1 MRRKF
6 SGLFVLLLAGA
17 IHAQSFTL
25 EQIMSAPFPFD
36 LAAAPKGGKAAWVL
50 NDQGVRNIWVAEA
63 PKYEGRAITAY
74 TEDDGQ
80 AVSSLSW
87 TPGGEWIVYVRGG
100 GPNRLGGY
108 PNPLSDP
115 EGVEQALWMIPA
127 RGGEPLRLGEG
138 SAPAAS
144 PKGDGIA
151 FIKKGQIWWAPFDT
165 SEKALQLVKARGSSW
180 SLRWSPDGSQLAFV
194 NGRAS
199 HSYIGIYTLETRKVR
214 YMAPSVDVDGRPVW
228 FPDGRRIAFI
238 RIPAD
243 RQRVPFTPQRTA
255 QPWSIWVADAATG
268 EGRMVWQANEGP
280 GSAFRG
286 IVARNQLF
294 WAAGDRLV
302 FPWEC
307 DGWTHLYSVPVKGG
321 KALLLTPGEFEVEHV
336 SISSDGKEMI
346 YSSNQGDI
354 DRRHVWR
361 VPAKGGKPRQ
371 VTSGKG
377 IEWSPRMAG
386 DGQALVFLRSTAT
399 RPAHAAVI
407 VGRGKP
413 RELAPGT
420 IPAGFPTRELVE
432 PQQVIF
438 SAADGMRIHGQ
449 LFLPKN
455 TRPPTLRS
463 GPAVLFLHGGPQRQ
477 MLLGW
482 HYGGYYHKAYA
493 LNQYLASRGYVVLSV
508 NFRSGIGYG
517 LEFREALNYGAQG
530 ASEFN
535 DVLGAGLY
543 LRSRPDVDPDRIGL
557 WGGSYGGY
565 LTALGLAR
573 ASDLFAAGVDLHGV
587 HDWNLVIPNFAPGY
601 DPLKRPE
608 LARLAFESSPMAYI
622 EDWRSPVLVIHGDD
636 DRNVPFTETVDLV
649 ESLRRQGVEVEQL
662 IFPDEVHSFLLHRRW
677 LEAYHA
683 AADFFARH
691 LGGKP

>member
-36 LAAAPKGGKAAWVL
+36 LTAAPKGGKAAWVL

-127 RGGEPLRLGEG
+127 RGGDPRRLGEG
-138 SAPAAS
+138 AAPAVS
-144 PKGDGIA
+144 PKGDGVA

-199 HSYIGIYTLETRKVR
+199 HSYIGIYTLETGKVR
-214 YMAPSVDVDGRPVW
+214 YMAPSVDVDGNPVW
-228 FPDGRRIAFI
+228 SPDGRLIAFS

-255 QPWSIWVADAATG
+255 HPWSIWVASAATG

-280 GSAFRG
+280 GSVFRG
-286 IVARNQLF
+286 IVAQNQLF

-302 FPWEC
+302 FPWER

-354 DRRHVWR
+354 DRRHIWR

-413 RELAPGT
+413 REMAPGT
-420 IPAGFPTRELVE
+420 IPADFPTRELVE
-432 PQQVIF
+432 PKQVIF

-455 TRPPTLRS
+455 TRPGDKR
-463 GPAVLFLHGGPQRQ
+463 PAVLFFHGGPQRQ

-482 HYGGYYHKAYA
+482 HYRGYYHNAYA
-493 LNQYLASRGYVVLSV
+493 LNQYLANRGYVVLSV

-543 LRSRPDVDPDRIGL
+543 LRSRPDVDPDHIGL

-587 HDWNLVIPNFAPGY
+587 HDWNLVIPNFAPNY

-649 ESLRRQGVEVEQL
+649 ESLRRQRVEVEQL

-683 AADFFARH
+683 AADFFARR